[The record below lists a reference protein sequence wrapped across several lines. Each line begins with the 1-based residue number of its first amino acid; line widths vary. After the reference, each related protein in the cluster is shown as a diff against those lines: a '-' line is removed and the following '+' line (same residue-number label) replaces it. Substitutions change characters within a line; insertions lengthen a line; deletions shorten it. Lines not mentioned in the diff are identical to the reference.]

1 MFSGY
6 LTLRDATSLLCHRG
20 SPRNSNLRFGILEGE
35 ERIPADARGKGDP
48 RSPTLRDI
56 RARSRA
62 SIDRATIPP
71 FILARSSRGNR
82 RLLAAECL
90 RLQMI
95 PMTCRNLRGEWQ
107 FDSLRRAACNLL
119 ANVQRYTSCS
129 EADNRIVCDVCGSFA
144 TATQT
149 QIKNNLGWDSL
160 ELILV
165 DVIPHVLSIRDIYF
179 VKLNYHNARSFS
191 RCRDEGNFSR
201 KRWTRGSCESLSARC
216 C

>member
-149 QIKNNLGWDSL
+149 QIKNNLG
-160 ELILV
+160 
-165 DVIPHVLSIRDIYF
+165 
-179 VKLNYHNARSFS
+179 
-191 RCRDEGNFSR
+191 
-201 KRWTRGSCESLSARC
+201 
-216 C
+216 